1 MNIGSQLNTPR
12 HIEDCLTVGF
22 LYTLQEECE
31 AIFGRDI
38 LLRDE
43 NGVTVLQNLA
53 GSNGYV
59 KALQRTC
66 AKRNTPQVMD
76 FWDSLEWYESD
87 EFDGELTDRIAAL
100 FSSEENGGGMCDDD
114 RS

>member
-1 MNIGSQLNTPR
+1 MSIDSQLDIPLY
-12 HIEDCLTVGF
+12 IEDCLTVDF
-22 LYTLQEECE
+22 LCALREECE
-31 AIFGRDI
+31 AIFGHDI
-38 LLRDE
+38 FLRDE
-43 NGVTVLQNLA
+43 NGITVLQNLA

-100 FSSEENGGGMCDDD
+100 FNNEESEEGMCNDN
-114 RS
+114 RP